1 MFRRRIKLIWGASQ
15 VIRGHWYFGL
25 IGLYERIDGERD
37 SGIAISVRGAL
48 VAMLAF
54 GVIAYFAGA
63 LALATFWQRNP
74 YSLLTYRD
82 AVLYPVQRGTV
93 ADKKGQAFIAEGMD
107 LWRASKWQDSARLLT
122 LGLSLHPQDNRA
134 RLTLAQFHSLANQRA
149 KAAEVL
155 RAGLAAEFPG
165 RSYLQEIFEI
175 ADAAEDFDLVV
186 VTADRYLPLLNGPA
200 FAADRNWLLARKF
213 AALLESGQA
222 VAALRLAEE
231 EPSGA
236 MATEHRVM
244 ALLTLN
250 RAGEAVAFLEQ
261 NAAQRGMDAL
271 HVARLRVRALREA
284 GRGEDLERAV
294 AELRAM
300 APGDARIAVYVIVQ
314 CAMAGRDG
322 AARKH
327 FDDYLFRFGGE
338 GANLT
343 LLTEPL
349 TEIGARTL
357 LELSRKWAADHGF
370 PVRPIEAQLVQ
381 VCVQRGEWA
390 DASTLLAQLK
400 PLSAAS
406 VRSAEADKL
415 WRDWMAAQVGV
426 ATTGREAA
434 RMALIEVMRD
444 RVWPGKIYRKTIE
457 TLRKAGREELAAEVV
472 ALAQSRY
479 PASAWLKGQG
489 AELTR
494 VLAARSAPVQPSVA
508 TLGPAPK
515 ASGAQ
520 AFFSELDTL
529 LLARKWVQAEQHI
542 RSFRNTVPPPAWLE
556 TRDADL
562 RLAAVRIGQG
572 RGEKPAMLAAA
583 KMYANGDTERAL
595 RLLQVAREFRQ
606 DGDAPAA
613 LALVEVVLRTSP
625 DLAAAQSLFAELKP
639 KPVR

>member
-1 MFRRRIKLIWGASQ
+1 MFRRRIKLIWGASK

-25 IGLYERIDGERD
+25 VGLYERIDGERD

-82 AVLYPVQRGTV
+82 AVLYPLQRAVV

-122 LGLSLHPQDNRA
+122 LGLTLHPQDNRA

-165 RSYLQEIFEI
+165 RSYLQGIFEI
-175 ADAAEDFDLVV
+175 AEAAEDFHLVV
-186 VTADRYLPLLNGPA
+186 ATADRYLPLLKAPA
-200 FAADRNWLLARKF
+200 GAADRNWLRARKF

-222 VAALRLAEE
+222 STALALVEE
-231 EPSGA
+231 EPSSA
-236 MATEHRVM
+236 MAAEHRVL
-244 ALLTLN
+244 ALLKLN

-261 NAAQRGMDAL
+261 GVARSGMEAQ

-284 GRGEDLERAV
+284 GRGEDMERAA

-300 APGDARIAVYVIVQ
+300 APGDARMAVYAIVQ

-322 AARKH
+322 AARKN

-338 GANLT
+338 AANLT

-349 TEIGARTL
+349 AEIGARTF
-357 LELSRKWAADHGF
+357 LELSRKWAVEHGF
-370 PVRPIEAQLVQ
+370 SVRPIQVQLVQ
-381 VCVQRGEWA
+381 VCVQRGDWA
-390 DASTLLAQLK
+390 DASALLAQLQ
-400 PLSAAS
+400 PLPAAP

-415 WRDWMAAQVGV
+415 WRDWMAAMVGG

-434 RMALIEVMRD
+434 RLALIELMRD
-444 RVWPGKIYRKTIE
+444 RAWPVIIYRKTIE
-457 TLRKAGREELAAEVV
+457 TMRKAGREEVAAEVV

-489 AELTR
+489 AELAR
-494 VLAARSAPVQPSVA
+494 ALAARSAPVQPPVA
-508 TLGPAPK
+508 TVAPPPK

-520 AFFSELDTL
+520 VFFAELDTL
-529 LLARKWVQAEQHI
+529 LRARKWVQAEQHI
-542 RSFRNTVPPPAWLE
+542 RSVRNTVPPPVWLE

-583 KMYANGDTERAL
+583 KMFANGDTERAL

-606 DGDAPAA
+606 DGDTSAA
-613 LALVEVVLRTSP
+613 IALVEVVVRTSP
-625 DLAAAQSLFAELKP
+625 ELAAAQSLLAEMKP